1 MFFDTPLYNRLF
13 SGNNREMCASSNP
26 IDRSKGA
33 SAGIYRTLRFLL
45 VPTDAVRAP
54 LHFHPVGSSRIPVTS
69 FSFQGW
75 ANTSIHLGRR
85 RFFRVESGGGGE
97 DFFVEGK
104 RWTLKREGAVEEW
117 EGRQLISSSCF
128 FLIGGWGW
136 KVKPEKKGGGKR
148 KKEIAE
154 GPDRVVVVAQSV
166 THKRRTTLPP
176 LRRCTHTHTCIQRIR
191 QVRAGAAGWYRCS
204 TPPPPPLPKLLFCSS
219 SFSAVQST
227 VWAVARKPDSA
238 VRAATPVAS
247 SKKLRKTPS
256 SKTCV
261 TRRAIAITPV
271 SSWTTAA
278 QITARHA
285 EVVQPF
291 ICPIVQ
297 FLVVFIDVR
306 NSLGKSGPQR
316 QSGLKTLPPLNNFR
330 QRKCRLLLPVISC
343 ARWVK
348 RRNVVGFTQKI
359 VDLNFFVGVGGGGG
373 GGY

>member
-85 RFFRVESGGGGE
+85 RFFRVESGGGGGKIFLLRE
-97 DFFVEGK
+97 K
-104 RWTLKREGAVEEW
+104 RWTRNKIKREGAVEEW

-176 LRRCTHTHTCIQRIR
+176 LRRCTHTHMYP
-191 QVRAGAAGWYRCS
+191 AHS
-204 TPPPPPLPKLLFCSS
+204 TSTSRSS
-219 SFSAVQST
+219 RMISLQHSS
-227 VWAVARKPDSA
+227 
-238 VRAATPVAS
+238 AATQVVVLFIIFLGRPVDSLGSCKEAGLCCTGRDAS
-247 SKKLRKTPS
+247 CVVQKTPQNAIIEDLRDTPCYCDHACL
-256 SKTCV
+256 KLNDCCPDYRQTCGGS
-261 TRRAIAITPV
+261 TTIYLSYCPIFSRFYWRAKFFGKIGA
-271 SSWTTAA
+271 TTAVWP
-278 QITARHA
+278 
-285 EVVQPF
+285 E
-291 ICPIVQ
+291 
-297 FLVVFIDVR
+297 
-306 NSLGKSGPQR
+306 NSS
-316 QSGLKTLPPLNNFR
+316 PP
-330 QRKCRLLLPVISC
+330 K
-343 ARWVK
+343 
-348 RRNVVGFTQKI
+348 
-359 VDLNFFVGVGGGGG
+359 
-373 GGY
+373 